1 MADSIMK
8 RLQDY
13 ITAYRTKKAR
23 IDYEYYKNLNNQ
35 AKQSYGQ
42 ARRKYASFADANQD
56 VLLKSVK
63 AKEEDLENDMQMK
76 YNIYTAMNTRLE
88 MALAKVQ
95 EATPAFTI
103 LNNATVPVKPAGPK
117 RMLFVIA
124 MLFLSTVGTVFYIYK
139 KNIISEFSEVK
150 KS

>member
-1 MADSIMK
+1 
-8 RLQDY
+8 
-13 ITAYRTKKAR
+13 
-23 IDYEYYKNLNNQ
+23 
-35 AKQSYGQ
+35 
-42 ARRKYASFADANQD
+42 
-56 VLLKSVK
+56 
-63 AKEEDLENDMQMK
+63 
-76 YNIYTAMNTRLE
+76 MNTRLE